1 MTAVVGYSNQ
11 IDAASLSGGSWNASY
26 PLINLQNRYLAQK
39 ARSSDATTG
48 STVIDIDLGSAQSI
62 GLVALVAHNLS
73 AAATVRI
80 QGSSSAS
87 QTPSLYDSTAEIL
100 YTGGTDYA
108 KTFTSVSAR
117 YWRISIN
124 DTGNAAG
131 YVEFGRLFIGPRFRP
146 ATTNIDWGESLA
158 IQSRSN
164 VQEAISGHEFFE
176 QRPSRRVWT
185 AKWSWLTDSE
195 AYSSL
200 HTIMAATDIHREVY
214 LIAEDTDTGYR
225 AQRNFLGRFRQLNPI
240 EYPYLSTHACG
251 VEIAELL

>member
-26 PLINLQNRYLAQK
+26 PLTNLKNRYLAQR
-39 ARSSDATTG
+39 ARSTNATTG
-48 STVIDIDLGSAQSI
+48 ATVIDIDLGSAQSI

-87 QTPSLYDSTAEIL
+87 QTPSLYDSTAETI

-108 KTFTSVSAR
+108 KTFTAVSAR

-124 DTGNAAG
+124 DTGNTAG
-131 YVEFGRLFIGPRFRP
+131 YVEIGRIFIGLRFKP
-146 ATTNIDWGESLA
+146 ATTNIDWGESLG

-164 VQEAISGHEFFE
+164 VQESISGHEFFE

-195 AYSSL
+195 ALISL
-200 HTIMAATDIHREVY
+200 HTIMDAMDVYYEVY
-214 LIAEDTDTGYR
+214 LIADDTDTSYR
-225 AQRNFLGRFRQLNPI
+225 AQRNFLGRFRQLSPI
-240 EYPYLSTHACG
+240 EYPYLSVHACG
-251 VEIAELL
+251 VEISELL